1 MEQPSTDTNDYTD
14 NVKAAV
20 MLFTEYGSYIRTV
33 IRYHVK
39 NENQVDD
46 LFHDFFISLVAN
58 PLPADVRKI
67 KGFLNRMITNLI
79 IDSIRRV
86 ENYKKHKNNYMKCL
100 NNPINKKTP
109 EKILIEEEETRKMFE
124 LIEAQ
129 LRSTYSRAITL
140 RFRDNHNI
148 KEIAEKMNVRSE
160 SAKKYIIR
168 GLAKMRCFLTNNK
181 TRH

>member
-58 PLPADVRKI
+58 PLPKA
-67 KGFLNRMITNLI
+67 F
-79 IDSIRRV
+79 SI
-86 ENYKKHKNNYMKCL
+86 E
-100 NNPINKKTP
+100 
-109 EKILIEEEETRKMFE
+109 
-124 LIEAQ
+124 
-129 LRSTYSRAITL
+129 
-140 RFRDNHNI
+140 
-148 KEIAEKMNVRSE
+148 
-160 SAKKYIIR
+160 
-168 GLAKMRCFLTNNK
+168 
-181 TRH
+181 